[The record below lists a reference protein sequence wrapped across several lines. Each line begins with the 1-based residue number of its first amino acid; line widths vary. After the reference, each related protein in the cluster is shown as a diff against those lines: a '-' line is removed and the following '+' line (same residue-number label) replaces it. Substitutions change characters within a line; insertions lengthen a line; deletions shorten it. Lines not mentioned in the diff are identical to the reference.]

1 MTESSSH
8 AAPSPSTAP
17 VNLPTELI
25 SRYRE
30 DCAMRGM
37 SPESLRR
44 YISSLKIYARYLQER
59 DLDILNVDRNVL
71 RSFLEYLRND
81 RAVGLK
87 TIGNYFTSMAM
98 FYEFLE
104 FEEYVDKNP
113 VHSVRKRYI
122 RRYKDNDDGQMRK
135 LISVDEM
142 ARLINST
149 MDVRDKAIITLLAKT
164 GIRRKELITLD
175 VEDIDWVDQSIRL
188 KPTPKRNNRTI
199 FFDDETAIILHRWVR
214 ARESRNEKGSKALF
228 INNLGTRLNRNG
240 VYLAVTKPA
249 EKLGL
254 HNPNSDRI
262 EDHFSPHCCRH
273 WFTTH
278 LRRAG
283 MSREF
288 IQELRGD
295 VRKEAID
302 IYDHIDKKELRESYL
317 AHIPQLGI

>member
-1 MTESSSH
+1 
-8 AAPSPSTAP
+8 
-17 VNLPTELI
+17 
-25 SRYRE
+25 
-30 DCAMRGM
+30 
-37 SPESLRR
+37 
-44 YISSLKIYARYLQER
+44 
-59 DLDILNVDRNVL
+59 L
-71 RSFLEYLRND
+71 RSFLEYLRKERN
-81 RAVGLK
+81 VGLK

-104 FEEYVDKNP
+104 YEGYVDRNP

-122 RRYKDNDDGQMRK
+122 RRYKDNDEGQMRQ
-135 LISVDEM
+135 LISVDDM
-142 ARLINST
+142 TKLINST
-149 MDVRDKAIITLLAKT
+149 LDVRDKAIITLLAKT

-175 VEDIDWVDQSIRL
+175 IDDIDWVDQSIRL
-188 KPTPKRNNRTI
+188 KPTPKRTNRTI
-199 FFDDETAIILHRWVR
+199 FFDDEAAIILHRWVR
-214 ARESRNEKGSKALF
+214 ARETRNEKGSKALF
-228 INNLGTRLNRNG
+228 LNNLGTRLNRNG

-249 EKLGL
+249 ERLGL
-254 HNPNSDRI
+254 HNPDSDRM
-262 EDHFSPHCCRH
+262 EKHFSPHCCRH

-295 VRKEAID
+295 VRTEAID

>member
-1 MTESSSH
+1 VTEGLESADFCSVESIDKS
-8 AAPSPSTAP
+8 A
-17 VNLPTELI
+17 ELI
-25 SRYRE
+25 RQYKE
-30 DCAMRGM
+30 DCEIRGM

-44 YISSLKIYARYLQER
+44 YISSLKIFNRYLGER
-59 DLDILNVDRNVL
+59 HIDLLNVDRNIL
-71 RSFLEYLRND
+71 RSFLEYLRKERN
-81 RAVGLK
+81 VGLK
-87 TIGNYFTSMAM
+87 TVGNYFTSMAM

-104 FEEYVDKNP
+104 YEGYVDKNP

-122 RRYKDNDDGQMRK
+122 RRYKDNDEGQMRK
-135 LISVDEM
+135 LISVEEM
-142 ARLINST
+142 AKLINST
-149 MDVRDKAIITLLAKT
+149 LDVRDKAIITLLAKT

-175 VEDIDWVDQSIRL
+175 ADDIDWVDQRIRL
-188 KPTPKRNNRTI
+188 KPTPKRTNRTV
-199 FFDDETAIILHRWVR
+199 FFDDETAIILHRWIR
-214 ARESRNEKGSKALF
+214 ARENRNEKGSKALF

-249 EKLGL
+249 EKIGL
-254 HNPNSDRI
+254 HDPNSDRM

-283 MSREF
+283 MPREF

>member
-1 MTESSSH
+1 MSESRESAVFSTVEPIDESS
-8 AAPSPSTAP
+8 
-17 VNLPTELI
+17 ELI
-25 SRYRE
+25 RQYKA
-30 DCAMRGM
+30 DCEIRGM
-37 SPESLRR
+37 SPESMRR
-44 YISSLKIYARYLQER
+44 YISSLKIYNRYLQEQHL
-59 DLDILNVDRNVL
+59 DLLNVDRNIL
-71 RSFLEYLRND
+71 RSFLEYLRKERN
-81 RAVGLK
+81 VGLK

-104 FEEYVDKNP
+104 YEGYVDRNP

-122 RRYKDNDDGQMRK
+122 RRYKDNDEGQMRQ
-135 LISVDEM
+135 LISVDDM
-142 ARLINST
+142 TKLINST
-149 MDVRDKAIITLLAKT
+149 LDVRDKAIITLLAKT

-175 VEDIDWVDQSIRL
+175 VDDIDWVDQSIRL
-188 KPTPKRNNRTI
+188 KPTPKRTNRTI

-214 ARESRNEKGSKALF
+214 ARETRNEKGLKALF

-254 HNPNSDRI
+254 HNPDSDRM
-262 EDHFSPHCCRH
+262 EEHFSPHCCRH

-295 VRKEAID
+295 VRTEAID